1 MSVIRRPSINGEIKI
16 SKGKCVEKLPHSCG
30 SRRGL
35 QVFQKEDG
43 SYDGFCFSCGTA
55 VTDPYKDKPEGYK
68 PAYNPKTDEEIQEE
82 IDEVKE
88 FQTVALKDRGLS
100 KESLEHFGI
109 KIGLSEVDGVTPTS
123 HFYPYYKGDELKGF
137 KCRVI
142 EGKKFFSIGSV
153 KDVDLFGWHQ
163 AVLSGG
169 KKLFVT
175 EGEMDAVALYQ
186 IFRAVNKGTKYE
198 SNIPAIVSLAHG
210 SGSAVKELLKHREMI
225 FMHFKEIVLVFD
237 QDKPGEEAVEAV
249 LKVFPEGVS
258 VAHLPRKDAN
268 QCLLEGVS
276 KAAYNAVAFNSVK
289 PKNTRLVLADSLFEE
304 AKAAPAIGYPW
315 PWDSVTKKTRGIR
328 LGETIYIGAGQK
340 QGKSEI
346 VNTLAAH
353 FIKELGWPVLLAK
366 PEESNKKSVKLV
378 AGKIVGKIFHD
389 PNIPFDEASYDEACD
404 LMRNKLFLINLYQ
417 HLGWETLKAD
427 IRAAA
432 MEGCK
437 AIFIDPITNLTN
449 GMSAADANTRL
460 QEIAQELSAMALDL
474 NVVIFIFCH
483 LKNPDSGSPHERGGE
498 VLSSQFAGSR
508 AMARSCNLMFG
519 LEGNR
524 DPHLNPEERNVRT
537 LVLLEDREFGEVGRF
552 KLYWDRATSLFN
564 EIGEE

>member
-304 AKAAPAIGYPW
+304 AKIAPTIGAPW
-315 PWDSVTKKTRGIR
+315 PWEAVTKKTRGIR
-328 LGETIYIGAGQK
+328 LGETVYIGAAQK
-340 QGKSEI
+340 MGKSEI

-389 PNIPFDEASYDEACD
+389 PNVEFDEKSYDEACD

-483 LKNPDSGSPHERGGE
+483 LRNPDSGPPHERGGE

>member
-55 VTDPYKDKPEGYK
+55 VPDPYKDKPEGYK

-175 EGEMDAVALYQ
+175 EGELDAVALYQ

-210 SGSAVKELLKHREMI
+210 SGSAVKELLKHREML

-315 PWDSVTKKTRGIR
+315 PWESITKKTRGIR

-378 AGKIVGKIFHD
+378 AGKLVGKIFHD
-389 PNIPFDEASYDEACD
+389 PNVPFDEKSYDEACD
-404 LMRNKLFLINLYQ
+404 LMRNKLYLINLYQ

-427 IRAAA
+427 IRASA

-437 AIFIDPITNLTN
+437 AVFIDPITNLTN
-449 GMSAADANTRL
+449 GINAADANTKL

-474 NVVIFIFCH
+474 NIVIFIFCH
-483 LKNPDSGSPHERGGE
+483 LRNPNIGTPHERGGE

-524 DPHLNPEERNVRT
+524 DPNLSQEERNIRT

-552 KLYWDRATSLFN
+552 KLYWDKTTSLFN